1 MAVPL
6 LRLDRIFLN
15 FGTTP
20 LLNQADLMVEK
31 GARIALVGRNGC
43 GKSTLLKIAAGM
55 IEPNEGE
62 IFCHPRVTVRYVA
75 QNPDCSGFEDIYSFI
90 EAGLD
95 DIPDLQWINTLRANL
110 GFEGT
115 EKLATLSGGEKRRVS
130 LLQAIAAKPDILLLD
145 EPTNHLDLPTI
156 EWLEAAL
163 AALRSAIVV
172 ISHDRR
178 FLENVARSVVWL
190 DRGGTKRLEKRFSE
204 FEMWRD
210 KALQEEALEQHKLE
224 RHIAREEQW
233 LRYGV
238 TARRKRNVRRL
249 GALKELRQRQKT
261 YKAPPGSALLAAAKS
276 HDSGQLVLEAKH
288 ISKSYGHRV
297 IVKDFSLRIQRGD
310 RIGLVGPNGI
320 GKTTLLST
328 LIGQERV
335 DSGTIKQGHN
345 LSMALLDQQRIL
357 NDEETVAYYLTGGR
371 GDSLVINGQE
381 RHVVSYMKDFLF
393 LPEQMRTPLKE
404 LSGGERARLMLA
416 RLLSRPANF
425 LILDEPTNDL
435 DMETLDLLQE
445 FIADFAGTVLL
456 VSHDRDFLDRTVTH
470 MLAPQGDGQWILYA
484 GGYSDMIAQNKQA
497 ALLGSKEKIFSRSK
511 ASSNSQ
517 TQRKNLSTQE
527 NEKSLSSIEHC
538 FTGQEKRKPRKL
550 SYKQVYALEKLPEQI
565 TVLQGEIKKIE
576 QELSDPALYCK
587 DKERFERLSIIL
599 EEKKKTCAQKE
610 EQWLELELLRED
622 SEK

>member
-1 MAVPL
+1 MVVPL
-6 LRLDRIFLN
+6 LRLDRIFLT

-20 LLNQADLMVEK
+20 LLNQACLSVEQ

-43 GKSTLLKIAAGM
+43 GKSTLLKIAAG
-55 IEPNEGE
+55 IREPNVGE
-62 IFCHPRVTVRYVA
+62 IFRHPRVTVRYVS
-75 QNPDCSGFEDIYSFI
+75 QNPDCSGFENVHSFV

-95 DIPDLQWINTLRANL
+95 NIPDVQWVNTLRTNL
-110 GFEGT
+110 GFSGT

-130 LLQAIAAKPDILLLD
+130 LLRALAAKPDILLLD

-156 EWLEAAL
+156 EWLEGAL
-163 AALRSAIVV
+163 GALRSAIVV

-178 FLENVARSVVWL
+178 FLENVTRSTLWL
-190 DRGGTKRLEKRFSE
+190 DRGVTKRLEMRFSQ
-204 FEMWRD
+204 FENWRD
-210 KALQEEALEQHKLE
+210 KALEEEAQEQHKLG
-224 RHIAREEQW
+224 RQIVREEQW

-238 TARRKRNVRRL
+238 SARRKRNMRRL
-249 GALKELRQRQKT
+249 GELKELRQIHQT
-261 YKAPPGSALLAAAKS
+261 YRGQPGSALFTAAKS
-276 HDSGQLVLEAKH
+276 HHSGQLVIDAKR
-288 ISKSYGHRV
+288 ISKSYGDRV
-297 IVKDFSLRIQRGD
+297 IVKDFSLRVQRGD

-328 LIGQERV
+328 LIGKEAV
-335 DSGTIKQGHN
+335 DSGTVKHGYN

-357 NDEETVAYYLTGGR
+357 NEEETLAQYLTGGR
-371 GDSLVINGQE
+371 GDTLLINGQE

-393 LPEQMRTPLKE
+393 LPEQARTPLKE
-404 LSGGERARLMLA
+404 FSGGERARLMLA

-470 MLAPQGDGQWILYA
+470 MLAPQGDGHWVLYA

-497 ALLGSKEKIFSRSK
+497 ALV
-511 ASSNSQ
+511 
-517 TQRKNLSTQE
+517 QRKDKELQHKALS
-527 NEKSLSSIEHC
+527 NPRAR
-538 FTGQEKRKPRKL
+538 GQGKQVSTTNHGFGERGKTTPRKL

-565 TVLQGEIKKIE
+565 AVLQNEIKKIE
-576 QELSDPALYCK
+576 QELSDPELYSS
-587 DKERFERLSIIL
+587 DKERFERLSTAL
-599 EEKKKTCAQKE
+599 DEKKNACAQKE
-610 EQWLELELLRED
+610 EEWLELEILRED
-622 SEK
+622 IECVKS

>member
-1 MAVPL
+1 MAVQL
-6 LRLDRIFLN
+6 LRLDRIVLN
-15 FGTTP
+15 FGTAP
-20 LLNQADLMVEK
+20 LLNQADLAVEK

-62 IFCHPRVTVRYVA
+62 IFRHPRVTIRYVA
-75 QNPDCSGFEDIYSFI
+75 QNPDCSGFDDIQTFI

-95 DIPDLQWINTLRANL
+95 DVPDPQWINTLYANL

-115 EKLATLSGGEKRRVS
+115 EKLETLSGGEKRRVC
-130 LLQAIAAKPDILLLD
+130 LLQAIVAKPDILLLD

-156 EWLEAAL
+156 EWLEKLL
-163 AALRSAIVV
+163 ASLRSAIVV

-178 FLENVARSVVWL
+178 FLENVTHSVVWL
-190 DRGGTKRLEKRFSE
+190 DRGATKRVEKSFSE
-204 FEMWRD
+204 FESWRD
-210 KALQEEALEQHKLE
+210 KTLEEEAIEQHKLD
-224 RHIAREEQW
+224 RQIAREEQW

-249 GALKELRQRQKT
+249 GELKELRQRQKT
-261 YKAPPGSALLAAAKS
+261 YKAPPGSALLTTAKS

-288 ISKSYGHRV
+288 ISKSYDHRV

-320 GKTTLLST
+320 GKTTLLSM
-328 LIGQERV
+328 LIGQESA
-335 DSGTIKQGHN
+335 DTGTVKRGYN

-357 NDEETVAYYLTGGR
+357 NEKETVAYYLTGGR

-404 LSGGERARLMLA
+404 LSGGERARLILA

-445 FIADFAGTVLL
+445 FIADFDGTVLL

-470 MLAPQGDGQWILYA
+470 ILAPQGDGQWIMYA

-497 ALLGSKEKIFSRSK
+497 ALFGKKDK
-511 ASSNSQ
+511 ASLKSHV
-517 TQRKNLSTQE
+517 RKKNLSGRE
-527 NEKSLSSIEHC
+527 NEKSLSSNDPRC
-538 FTGQEKRKPRKL
+538 KAQEKRKPRKL

-565 TVLQGEIKKIE
+565 TALQNEIKKIE
-576 QELSDPALYCK
+576 QELSDPALYGK
-587 DKERFERLSIIL
+587 DKERFERLSTAL